1 MNLPVAF
8 FVALAFCVLAVLILM
23 YMILGKA
30 SFFSGKYRPF
40 CIASC
45 LVYLSGLILA
55 LIFTLLMKGL
65 PVAFVLVSDITVTCV
80 FAFTIGLIIYLSKA
94 MEKQA
99 SGNIGEDEKDKK

>member
-1 MNLPVAF
+1 MNLPVSF
-8 FVALAFCVLAVLILM
+8 FAALAFCVFAVLILIF
-23 YMILGKA
+23 MIAGKA

-55 LIFTLLMKGL
+55 LIFTLIMKGL

-80 FAFTIGLIIYLSKA
+80 FAFTICLIIYLSRA

-99 SGNIGEDEKDKK
+99 SGKNGEDEKDKQ